1 MLHIANTDSTAGSLK
16 VGHVPGEVMAWND
29 DLYEGPVP
37 SGLSHEELSLRR
49 AEFLISSGWRE
60 PRDLR
65 QEYLRRYRGEQF
77 MLDEHKEVIGP
88 MGWWSPDQ
96 ALKQQSYGTY

>member
-37 SGLSHEELSLRR
+37 AGLSHEELSLRR

-60 PRDLR
+60 PR
-65 QEYLRRYRGEQF
+65 
-77 MLDEHKEVIGP
+77 
-88 MGWWSPDQ
+88 
-96 ALKQQSYGTY
+96 ALPRL